1 MLRLAAPPTKDSIVD
16 GPGLRTTIWLQG
28 CPHHCP
34 HCHNPQTH
42 KEDGGYLVHTEELIE
57 FLSNITYQDGVTF
70 SGGDPLLQAE
80 ALIPIADW
88 CHAHNLT
95 VWCYTGYIF
104 DPNLPNPL
112 YPHIDVL
119 VDGPYIHEKRSMD
132 LPYRGSSNQRI
143 IDVQNSLKER
153 RVVLWTDNY

>member
-1 MLRLAAPPTKDSIVD
+1 MLRLAAPPTRDSIVD

-42 KEDGGYLVHTEELIE
+42 KENGGYLVHTEELIE

-70 SGGDPLLQAE
+70 SGGDPLLQA
-80 ALIPIADW
+80 ASLIPIADW
-88 CHAHNLT
+88 CHERGLT

-104 DPNLPNPL
+104 ENIQTNPL
-112 YPHIDVL
+112 LPHIDVL

-132 LPYRGSSNQRI
+132 LPFVGSKNQRI
-143 IDVQNSLKER
+143 IDVPNSLKER